1 MKRNGFLVNRYSRIN
16 CRTDV
21 FLTAFA
27 LSVLFNTSITHA
39 DEPMRWR
46 AYPSATN
53 QTFDNQGD
61 AINDYKSKGG
71 DYVYVTEVSS
81 ITETSYS
88 KTITYKVP
96 DAPVYIGPW
105 IYSMNNSHGCGQTES
120 LDELLDCH
128 IERNIEHI
136 LGPGVSIGVCPPV
149 YELDRNSSSWAD
161 SQTNT
166 IPRILNVNNYGYREF
181 DAWVYAYDQY
191 QGCHTIST
199 NTNNFRSRQVACQY
213 PTTFFDTENKICK
226 NFRTAKIVGSPYYYL
241 TSKPKICPIEGAPRE
256 GNPCSPSTGNKLE
269 TEVDYSM
276 ADGSLQVKR
285 YYSSQVIGDGF
296 DQLGPQWRHNYANR
310 IDGYREPGYTDFKG
324 LKTPLYES
332 PREACYNGWSAI
344 KNEIYGGLLA
354 TATASYRNGVCEIRK
369 DGVYVTKLT
378 VHNTM
383 NGTKSAGTNLQ
394 IRDINVGNGQSYT
407 YRYLSNQWQPLYPD
421 STIFSETEDGWSL
434 TLKNRTV
441 ETYDSEGRLH
451 TRTNSSG
458 QTTLFTYNESGYLDT
473 VIGPFGD
480 RLVYHYDSANRLVTI
495 TTPDGDLGYG
505 YDTEGRLISV
515 TYPDNRTRQYHYED
529 SRFPNHLTGITDAN
543 GDRYATWAYDAEGR
557 AILSEHAGNAE
568 RVEFTYNPD
577 GTTTV
582 TDAAGAERIYHF
594 TVQQGQMKVDHI
606 EGDRC
611 TTCSGGDIQA
621 YSYDSNGFIA
631 SKTDWNGNTTT
642 YTRDDQGRELSRTE
656 ASGTPQART
665 ITTTWDTTLN
675 KPLTVTDPEQITEY
689 TYDTEGRL
697 LSRQQSPIQ

>member
-1 MKRNGFLVNRYSRIN
+1 MNRYSTIN
-16 CRTDV
+16 RKAAV
-21 FLTAFA
+21 FFA
-27 LSVLFNTSITHA
+27 VAILPALFNMSVLHA
-39 DEPMRWR
+39 AEPMRWK

-53 QTFDNQGD
+53 QTFSNKDDALNDIYNIGGD
-61 AINDYKSKGG
+61 YPYMTEVTSIDYKSKATIINYKIP
-71 DYVYVTEVSS
+71 DAQVYV
-81 ITETSYS
+81 
-88 KTITYKVP
+88 
-96 DAPVYIGPW
+96 GPW
-105 IYSMNNSHGCGQTES
+105 IYSMNTAHDCGQTED

-128 IERNIEHI
+128 LNAAIAHV
-136 LGPGVSIGVCPPV
+136 LGPTVDIDFCPP
-149 YELDRNSSSWAD
+149 YLELDKASGAWTD
-161 SQTNT
+161 SQTNQ
-166 IPRILNVNNYGYREF
+166 ISRAINVYNYGYRYFTVTRYTMIEG
-181 DAWVYAYDQY
+181 
-191 QGCHTIST
+191 QGCTVSYG
-199 NTNNFRSRQVACQY
+199 NTNNYRHRVTSCLY
-213 PTTFFDTENKICK
+213 PTTFFDSSDNLCK
-226 NFRTAKIVGSPYYYL
+226 NFKTAKIVGYPYYYL
-241 TSKPKICPIEGAPRE
+241 TTKPKICPIEGAPRE

-332 PREACYNGWSAI
+332 PREACYNGWSTL
-344 KNEIYGGLLA
+344 KDDVYGGLLA
-354 TATASYRNGVCEIRK
+354 TATASYRNGACEIRK

-383 NGTKSAGTNLQ
+383 NGTKNAGTNLQ
-394 IRDINVGNGQSYT
+394 IRDINAGNGESYT
-407 YRYLSNQWQPLYPD
+407 YRYLSSQWQPLYPNN
-421 STIFSETEDGWSL
+421 TVFSETENGWTL
-434 TLKNRTV
+434 THKNKTV

-451 TRTNSSG
+451 TSTNSSG
-458 QTTLFTYNESGYLDT
+458 QTTLFTYNETGYLDT
-473 VIGPFGD
+473 VISPFGA
-480 RLVYHYDSANRLVTI
+480 RLTYHYDGSGRLVTI
-495 TTPDGDLGYG
+495 NTPDGDLGYG
-505 YDTEGRLISV
+505 YDTEGRLVSV

-543 GDRYATWAYDAEGR
+543 GHRYATWAYDDQGR
-557 AILSEHAGNAE
+557 AILSEHAGSAE
-568 RVEFTYNPD
+568 RIEFAYNPD

-611 TTCSGGDIQA
+611 TTCSGGDNQA
-621 YSYDSNGFIA
+621 YTYDSNGFIA

-642 YTRDDQGRELSRTE
+642 YTRDSQGRELSRTE

-675 KPLTVTDPEQITEY
+675 KPLTVTDPEQITQY